1 MLRQLQYYYHAI
13 KLLSALLTCHVSG
26 RPVCVGRYGLLVV
39 PAVRLGIGD
48 EGQGQ
53 YT

>member
-1 MLRQLQYYYHAI
+1 M
-13 KLLSALLTCHVSG
+13 LTCHVSG
-26 RPVCVGRYGLLVV
+26 CPVCVGRYGLLIV
-39 PAVRLGIGD
+39 PTVRLCVGD